1 MARSVNLT
9 ILLGNVGA
17 DPEVRYTSNGTPV
30 SRFSLAT
37 NSQYT
42 DKTTGELKEIT
53 SWHNL
58 VMYGKKPADVI
69 QKYVKKGN
77 PLHVVGHITYR
88 TWTDNDKVK
97 HNHTA
102 IVIDSFTLLS
112 RPVFQTNESSPNA
125 DDGND
130 TVAVEAEQGSELIDD
145 APF

>member
-1 MARSVNLT
+1 MGRSVNLT

-17 DPEVRYTSNGTPV
+17 DPEIRYTSNGTPV
-30 SRFSLAT
+30 ARFSLAT

-42 DKTTGELKEIT
+42 DTSTGELKEIT

-77 PLHVVGHITYR
+77 PLHVIGHIAYR
-88 TWTDNDKVK
+88 TWTDKDKLK

-102 IVIDSFTLLS
+102 IVIDSFTLLGRAAS
-112 RPVFQTNESSPNA
+112 QIGESAPDPN
-125 DDGND
+125 DGGG
-130 TVAVEAEQGSELIDD
+130 TVAVDADQSSELHDD
-145 APF
+145 NPF